1 MYQYI
6 FLFAIFFSYHKTILV
21 AEEIIVFIA
30 GLPIMGKV
38 SGIKTLSP
46 SYLAPHC
53 RLSGLVVFFQ
63 DTTIELEL
71 PVNLF
76 EDIILIIPITT
87 VVVRRFAI
95 RRTEFLIQ
103 SACKLFSRIQ
113 DRSFSYT

>member
-21 AEEIIVFIA
+21 AEEIIVFIT

-38 SGIKTLSP
+38 SGIKTLCP

-71 PVNLF
+71 FVNLF
-76 EDIILIIPITT
+76 EDIILIIPINDG
-87 VVVRRFAI
+87 
-95 RRTEFLIQ
+95 
-103 SACKLFSRIQ
+103 SG
-113 DRSFSYT
+113 